1 MTEQMHSLAIAEA
14 ETVSA
19 APEPGAVGV
28 FGRAVRRS
36 ASAWWEGW
44 VRYAVSAYPWK

>member
-1 MTEQMHSLAIAEA
+1 MTEQIHSLAIG
-14 ETVSA
+14 ETETGSA
-19 APEPGAVGV
+19 STLPGAIGV
-28 FGRAVRRS
+28 FGRTVRRT